1 MEGWHITT
9 IQIPRRGDYTMAVGV
24 ILRSMYSKSLSFSR
38 HYPVLALVVFGMVMA
53 IVLQL
58 FGQTTLA
65 AIILTGISLFATLPI
80 VKDMIHTVRQGGY
93 GLDIL
98 ALVAILVS
106 LALGEYWTAIII
118 VLMLTGGEALE
129 DYAAG
134 QATREL
140 KSLLERAPSRAHLM
154 VKGMPKDIL
163 VASVKPGDRLLVKPG
178 EIIPVDGVLVDGHT
192 NIDESSITGE
202 SLPIAKQVGQQVLS
216 GTINLD
222 VAITIT
228 ASKTSKDSQYAQIVK
243 LVQAAINSKAPFVRL
258 ADRYSIPFT
267 VISFAIAGAVWAI
280 TGDARRFLEVI
291 VVATPCPLLIGA
303 PIAII
308 SGMSRAAKHGIII
321 KNGATLERLAAT
333 KSIAF
338 DKTGTLT
345 KGQPTVDK
353 VIAYDHVSQAELLG
367 LAAAVEQN
375 SAHILAKTVV
385 SAAKKQRL
393 TLPEVS
399 NVRETQ
405 GFGLEATWQHQRVL
419 VGKLAFMEQAK
430 ISLPPGL
437 NKNIADQTTAF
448 IAIDHKLVGALTFID
463 ELRAESPALI
473 ADLQAQGIQHI
484 SMLTGDNQATA
495 QHIADKLN
503 IKEIH
508 ANLLPADKVRV
519 LKEIPA
525 QFRPSAMVGD
535 GVNDAPVLAAS
546 DVGIALGARGSTAA
560 SESADIVIML
570 DQVER
575 VSLAI
580 KIAKNTIHIGTQ
592 SILAGIAMS
601 VGLMLIF
608 ATGKFKPVVGAAV
621 QELVDVVVIFN
632 ALRAHGGPQRVLQ
645 SKLSNSRASRKT
657 K

>member
-1 MEGWHITT
+1 M
-9 IQIPRRGDYTMAVGV
+9 
-24 ILRSMYSKSLSFSR
+24 MYPKSLSFLR
-38 HYPVLALVVFGMVMA
+38 HYPVLVLVAFGMS
-53 IVLQL
+53 
-58 FGQTTLA
+58 G
-65 AIILTGISLFATLPI
+65 AIILQLSGWVTLGNLLLAGISLFAVLPI
-80 VKDMIHTVRQGGY
+80 IKDMVHTLRQGGY

-98 ALVAILVS
+98 ALVAILSS
-106 LALGEYWTAIII
+106 LALNEYWTAIII

-140 KSLLERAPSRAHLM
+140 KSLLERAPSRAHLL
-154 VKGMPKDIL
+154 VKDIPKDAL
-163 VASVKPGDRLLVKPG
+163 VATVKPGDLLLVKPG
-178 EIIPVDGVLVDGHT
+178 EIIPVDSELVDGHT
-192 NIDESSITGE
+192 TIDESSITGE
-202 SLPIAKQVGQQVLS
+202 SLPITKQVGEALLS
-216 GTINLD
+216 GSINLD
-222 VAITIT
+222 VAITIK
-228 ASKTSKDSQYAQIVK
+228 AMRTSNDSQYAQIVK
-243 LVQAAINSKAPFVRL
+243 LVQEAVNSKAPFVRL

-267 VISFAIAGAVWAI
+267 VISFAIAGTIWAI

-345 KGQPTVDK
+345 KGKPIVDK
-353 VIAYDHVSQAELLG
+353 IITYNHVDQADLLG
-367 LAAAVEQN
+367 LAAAVEQK
-375 SAHILAKTVV
+375 SAHILARAVV
-385 SAAKKQRL
+385 LAAKKQSL
-393 TLPEVS
+393 TIPQVT
-399 NVRETQ
+399 NVHETQ
-405 GFGLEATWQHQRVL
+405 GSGLTATWQNKQVL
-419 VGKLAFMEQAK
+419 VGRLSFIEQMG
-430 ISLPPGL
+430 IDLPPDV
-437 NKNIADQTTAF
+437 NIDSASQTTTF
-448 IAIDHKLVGALTFID
+448 VSIDGKLVGALTFVD
-463 ELRAESPALI
+463 ALRAESKALI
-473 ADLQAQGIQHI
+473 ANLQFQGIKHI
-484 SMLTGDNQATA
+484 SMLTGDNQTTA
-495 QHIADKLN
+495 QNIANKIG
-503 IKEIH
+503 IKEVH

-525 QFRPSAMVGD
+525 EFRPSAMVGD

-592 SILAGIAMS
+592 SILAGITMS

-608 ATGKFKPVVGAAV
+608 ATGKFKPVIGAAV

-632 ALRAHGGPQRVLQ
+632 ALRAHGSLRQTLL
-645 SKLSNSRASRKT
+645 SKVSNGYVSRKT